1 MLLVLWW
8 LAGHLLRSAGL
19 FREHRVLGR
28 HHRGERARDSRE
40 VGAQDDDDAD
50 GKGLLLL
57 LLLP

>member
-19 FREHRVLGR
+19 VREHRVLGR
-28 HHRGERARDSRE
+28 HHGGERARDRRE

-50 GKGLLLL
+50 ADGKGMLLLS
-57 LLLP
+57 